1 MTFAEA
7 LSRFQ
12 TGNPDGI
19 LHPEAGLRLPDKVL
33 IRGETA
39 VAEYFRA
46 HPELFSG
53 LVPISPDSEVTV
65 TFKNN
70 GGALIKIFAYEG
82 KIGKIVEFRPDDIR
96 QRLKLTI
103 EYDGTDFSGFQI
115 QPEGRT
121 VQDELQKAVS
131 LINGAPTAVTGASR
145 TDAGVHALGQVVHFD
160 TNHPFTEDKWVQILR
175 HALPPDIGVVSL
187 EYTHP
192 LFHARYDVEWKEYRY
207 ILHFGS
213 PSAFLRNREW
223 TVDPSLNRSRLA
235 QEMQKIVGTHDFSA
249 FCKGANPDGVRT
261 IFQAETADFG
271 DRLHLRFVGDG
282 FLHNM
287 IRLLVGSMVEI
298 ASGRSEIDITALL
311 SDRSRRHTRF
321 LAPAGGLYLVSVHY

>member
-131 LINGAPTAVTGASR
+131 LINGSPTAVTGASR
-145 TDAGVHALGQVVHFD
+145 TDAGVHALGQVV
-160 TNHPFTEDKWVQILR
+160 
-175 HALPPDIGVVSL
+175 
-187 EYTHP
+187 
-192 LFHARYDVEWKEYRY
+192 
-207 ILHFGS
+207 
-213 PSAFLRNREW
+213 
-223 TVDPSLNRSRLA
+223 
-235 QEMQKIVGTHDFSA
+235 
-249 FCKGANPDGVRT
+249 
-261 IFQAETADFG
+261 
-271 DRLHLRFVGDG
+271 
-282 FLHNM
+282 
-287 IRLLVGSMVEI
+287 
-298 ASGRSEIDITALL
+298 
-311 SDRSRRHTRF
+311 
-321 LAPAGGLYLVSVHY
+321 